1 MWRLYIIGSHT
12 ASDVDW
18 QKERITVIRQ
28 QELTVI
34 NEVTDVLDIYS
45 NKKNYS
51 QFT

>member
-12 ASDVDW
+12 PSDVDW

-34 NEVTDVLDIYS
+34 NGKSQMFWIY